1 MIIPEFHNHKKNKM
15 KHIKISIVILS
26 LALLSSC
33 ITSYNGLVT
42 YDKVVIEDRI
52 LGTWSYDNM
61 IIEVE
66 PLVTS
71 KIARELK
78 KGMTKENGDILKGE
92 SKTDSLLYL
101 KSYAFNF
108 EKKGISHHML
118 SNFIRLNGE
127 LFIDI
132 KPIVAYENDTPAF
145 SDKSTEIMNPGLKET
160 HSFAKVI
167 FQSNKQLQLKFL
179 SPGFI
184 EEQLKQQR
192 IAIKHE
198 KDEMTG
204 NYLITASSSDLQQ
217 FLIKYGKDERLYSKE
232 NNIILGKIK

>member
-1 MIIPEFHNHKKNKM
+1 M
-15 KHIKISIVILS
+15 KHINISIVMLS
-26 LALLSSC
+26 LALFSSC

-42 YDKVVIEDRI
+42 YDKVVTEDRI

-61 IIEVE
+61 RIEVE
-66 PLVTS
+66 PLVKS
-71 KIARELK
+71 KIAIELK
-78 KGMTKENGDILKGE
+78 RGMAKESGDILKGE

-118 SNFIRLNGE
+118 GNFIRLNGE

-132 KPIVAYENDTPAF
+132 KPILAYENDTHAF
-145 SDKSTEIMNPGLKET
+145 SDKSADIMYPGLKET
-160 HSFAKVI
+160 HTFAKVI
-167 FQSNKQLQLKFL
+167 FQNSKQLQLKFL
-179 SPGFI
+179 SPAFI
-184 EEQLKQQR
+184 EEQLKQQH

-198 KDEMTG
+198 QDEMTG
-204 NYLITASSSDLQQ
+204 DFLITASSSVLQQ

-232 NNIILGKIK
+232 NNIILDKIK